1 MGSFRLILKNLTAI
15 FTSNVISILTELVQP
30 AIFLRGYGTV
40 LYADWIVLSSAVSYL
55 STLNFGLQTYIN
67 QDLAIRYNRGE
78 RDSFHVQQSTA
89 LRALLATTF
98 LAAAA
103 CLVIFVLPIEKILNL
118 APLSHWVASTALYFI
133 ALQILTGSMIY
144 SYFGG
149 TFMAVGLAH
158 RGNNWNNAQRFGNA
172 VVLCTLAFLQEP
184 LYVLA
189 IGQFVL
195 YLVLL
200 TGLLWDLRRKAP
212 DIFPTLRYWDGPG
225 LLKMIKPSVYFA
237 VQYAGNFL
245 AFELP
250 LILLR
255 KFAGAAPVVIFTL
268 GRKIFS
274 FGRQILTGLTQ
285 SLGPEITR
293 MYGKEDWGR
302 LFRLYDYSERVIFA
316 LIAMLNVPLFVFS
329 PILLRLW
336 VHKPELFELN
346 AYVLLSCAAIV
357 ICIKEHKVQ
366 FQNSTN
372 THERMG
378 RWFLSAYLVM
388 AGLSI
393 PAIILFGINGLVSL
407 WALTEMF
414 QVWTVVRL
422 NRDLFAAHERVSA
435 GLIARLAGLCGVG
448 LGLGYAALWYG
459 GSDGWSLGQRIGS
472 GAGIAVLMAAG
483 AWLLFRLGELTGY
496 VRERLPARLRFGKA

>member
-78 RDSFHVQQSTA
+78 RDTFHVQQSTA

-103 CLVIFVLPIEKILNL
+103 CLIIFVLPIERILNL
-118 APLSHWVASTALYFI
+118 APLTHWVAATALYFI

-172 VVLCTLAFLQEP
+172 VVLCTLAAMRQP

-212 DIFPTLRYWDGPG
+212 DIFPTLKYWDGPG
-225 LLKMIKPSVYFA
+225 LIKMIKPSVYFA

-255 KFAGAAPVVIFTL
+255 RFAGAAPVVIFTL

-293 MYGKEDWGR
+293 MYGKSDWDR
-302 LFRLYDYSERVIFA
+302 MFRLYDYSERLIFA
-316 LIAMLNVPLFVFS
+316 LIAVLNVPLFVFS
-329 PILLRLW
+329 PLLLRLW
-336 VHKPELFELN
+336 VHKPELFSLN
-346 AYVLLSCAAIV
+346 AYVLLSIAAITMCV
-357 ICIKEHKVQ
+357 KEHKIQ

-372 THERMG
+372 THETMG
-378 RWFLSAYLVM
+378 RWFLGAYLTM
-388 AGLSI
+388 AALSA
-393 PAIILFGINGLVSL
+393 PAIILFGINGLVAT

-422 NRDLFAAHERVSA
+422 NRELFAEHETVSA
-435 GLIARLAGLCGVG
+435 AFILRLVGLCMVG
-448 LGLGYAALWYG
+448 LTLGYAVLSRAG
-459 GSDGWSLGQRIGS
+459 EASRGIPMEIAAGS
-472 GAGIAVLMAAG
+472 GIALLMLAG
-483 AWLLFRLGELTGY
+483 AWGLFRLGQLTGY
-496 VRERLPARLRFGKA
+496 IAQRLPARLRFGKA